1 MYSRV
6 SYAYRQVLSNID
18 ARFALI
24 DAYIRT
30 CTINLIEILFV
41 LIAEKTVPMI
51 GMRSIERKRSRLR
64 AFVFVSSFSLL
75 LSSLPPP
82 GKASADESNDNYTC
96 RETNQLCLNRTSNIA
111 RWLNAP
117 FSIFYCQ
124 VCLFFYLMIK

>member
-51 GMRSIERKRSRLR
+51 GMR
-64 AFVFVSSFSLL
+64 
-75 LSSLPPP
+75 
-82 GKASADESNDNYTC
+82 
-96 RETNQLCLNRTSNIA
+96 
-111 RWLNAP
+111 
-117 FSIFYCQ
+117 
-124 VCLFFYLMIK
+124 